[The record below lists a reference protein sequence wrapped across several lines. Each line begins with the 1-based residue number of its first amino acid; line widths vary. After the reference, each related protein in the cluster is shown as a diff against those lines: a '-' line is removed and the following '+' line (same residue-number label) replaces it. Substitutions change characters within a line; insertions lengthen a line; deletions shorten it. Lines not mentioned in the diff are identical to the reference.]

1 MSETLSAPDPVTL
14 PGTIGLGLPKL
25 TFSFKFAAALLGDL
39 TRLDRWL
46 QEAYQL
52 DTPPQADA
60 LVEDGENDTALREPR
75 RFINQTL
82 IFTQALID
90 AGRIPLFDRAEI
102 LSLRPLAPTETQ
114 APDAVEYEV
123 KLITPFIDVISPEQ
137 LYAIYKEAI
146 LGAGRMSKTPLTAQ
160 NRQKEYQHFN
170 TKVVFPIAKQASRGM
185 STQAVLRTAHQQGIP
200 FIHRAGA
207 MFQIG
212 WGSKAIQIDRSSIG
226 ADAAMASVISNS
238 KRLTAKI
245 LADAG
250 LPAAKHINT
259 NTLQAAREAAKKIG
273 WPLVVKPADAERGE
287 GVHINV
293 SNDAELEA
301 AFKHALKVSPGNQV
315 LIEEQ
320 VSGTCHRIFISNG
333 ELLYGVKR
341 CAKSVI
347 GDGTSSVRTLIE
359 AANQKALST
368 PPWRREPLCQLDE
381 EALQQIQSAGHSLE
395 SVPAKDELIHLREI
409 ESTLA
414 GGHDIEVSHQ
424 IHPENLRI
432 ALYAAKIAGLH
443 NAGIDIIS
451 QDITKPWTD
460 NGAIINEVNYAP
472 LLGGGEISRSYLPT
486 YLSRALEND
495 GRIPIDIFMGGD
507 EAMAQAKAHQQALLN
522 RGLRTYLSSHSETL
536 DGDLNQRPY
545 PFTSLARRTK
555 ALLLDDTVDAL
566 VLVVQNA
573 DILKTGLPIDKATYH
588 STAKAE
594 AFPRSS
600 EVHTLLHSLQGV

>member
-14 PGTIGLGLPKL
+14 PGTPGAIGLGLQKL

-39 TRLDRWL
+39 TRLDQWL
-46 QEAYQL
+46 QDAYQL
-52 DTPPQADA
+52 DTA
-60 LVEDGENDTALREPR
+60 LDENEEQDTSLREPR

-90 AGRIPLFDRAEI
+90 ASRIPLFDRAEI
-102 LSLRPLAPTETQ
+102 LSLRPLEPSETQ

-160 NRQKEYQHFN
+160 SRQKEYQHFN

-185 STQAVLRTAHQQGIP
+185 STQAVLRTAHQQDIP

-259 NTLQAAREAAKKIG
+259 NTLKNAREAAKKIG

-293 SNDAELEA
+293 SNDGELET

-347 GDGTSSVRTLIE
+347 GDGTSTVRTLVE
-359 AANQKALST
+359 TANQKALST
-368 PPWRREPLCQLDE
+368 PPWRREPLCKLDD
-381 EALQQIQSAGHSLE
+381 EAMQQIQSAGHSLE
-395 SVPAKDELIHLREI
+395 SVPAKAELIHLREI

-414 GGHDIEVSHQ
+414 GGHDVEVSHQ

-451 QDITKPWTD
+451 QDITKPWLE

-486 YLSRALEND
+486 YLSRALESD
-495 GRIPIDIFMGGD
+495 GRIPIDIFIGGD
-507 EAMAQAKAHQQALLN
+507 NAMAQAKAHQQTLLKK
-522 RGLRTYLSSHSETL
+522 GLKTYLSSHGETL
-536 DGDLNQRPY
+536 DCDLNQRPY

-573 DILKTGLPIDKATYH
+573 DILKSGLPIDKATYH

-594 AFPRSS
+594 AFPRSG
-600 EVHTLLHSLQGV
+600 EVHTLLHTLQGV

>member
-1 MSETLSAPDPVTL
+1 MSETLSGPDPVTL

-25 TFSFKFAAALLGDL
+25 TFSFKFAAALLGNPTL
-39 TRLDRWL
+39 LDQWL

-52 DTPPQADA
+52 DTALGEDA
-60 LVEDGENDTALREPR
+60 LNEDGENDTSLREPR
-75 RFINQTL
+75 KFINQTL

-102 LSLRPLAPTETQ
+102 LSLRPLEPGETQ

-185 STQAVLRTAHQQGIP
+185 STQSVLRTAHQQGIP

-259 NTLQAAREAAKKIG
+259 NTLKNAHEAAKKIG

-293 SNDAELEA
+293 SNDGELEA
-301 AFKHALKVSPGNQV
+301 AFNHALKVSPGNQV

-333 ELLYGVKR
+333 ELLYAVKR

-347 GDGTSSVRTLIE
+347 GDGTSTVRALVE
-359 AANQKALST
+359 AANQVALST
-368 PPWRREPLCQLDE
+368 PPWRREPLCQLDD
-381 EALQQIQSAGHSLE
+381 EAMQQIQSAGHSLE
-395 SVPAKDELIHLREI
+395 SVPAKAELIHLREI
-409 ESTLA
+409 ESTLS
-414 GGHDIEVSHQ
+414 GGHDVEVSQQ

-451 QDITKPWTD
+451 QDITKPWVE

-486 YLSRALEND
+486 YLSRALKND
-495 GRIPIDIFMGGD
+495 GRIPVDIFMGGD
-507 EAMAQAKAHQQALLN
+507 DAMAQAKVHQQALLKK
-522 RGLRTYLSSHSETL
+522 GLKTYLSSHSETL

-573 DILKTGLPIDKATYH
+573 VILKSGLPIDKATYH
-588 STAKAE
+588 SAAKAE

-600 EVHTLLHSLQGV
+600 EVHTLLHSIQSL